1 MEGTNEKSSQQR
13 TVHHRI
19 LFFLVIV
26 LFTEAYGER
35 RVIERA
41 STQDDFAVPDGWE
54 AVVFTMD
61 NVTQHILNQVFK
73 GTVAWDVFFTI
84 PIGLSM
90 TNYLDFYIYKF
101 RDKNWAQ

>member
-1 MEGTNEKSSQQR
+1 MKKTLLLATLATKNGGYQWENR
-13 TVHHRI
+13 PNNVHHSI
-19 LFFLVIV
+19 LVFLVIV
-26 LFTEAYGER
+26 LFIEAYGEW

-73 GTVAWDVFFTI
+73 GTVAWVGVFTI
-84 PIGLSM
+84 PISLSM
-90 TNYLDFYIYKF
+90 ANYC
-101 RDKNWAQ
+101 W

>member
-1 MEGTNEKSSQQR
+1 MYKPHFFTEKNYKKVCFWQLWQQKMEGTNEKSSQQR

-73 GTVAWDVFFTI
+73 GTVA
-84 PIGLSM
+84 
-90 TNYLDFYIYKF
+90 
-101 RDKNWAQ
+101 